1 MSSHPPVLVSV
12 DGLRK
17 AYRAGVL
24 GCRAS
29 VQVLHGVTLRVRAGE
44 CVAVEAPRAAG
55 KTTLLFCVAGML
67 RPDAGAVRWSA
78 LPARVGRP
86 PSGIAYVSDR
96 PPPYAF
102 LSAREALV
110 YAASVHE
117 LHQPGAARHA
127 DALLALC
134 ALHDV
139 ADIRIGLLAP
149 AERARLAVA
158 TGLVTSPRLLLVDA
172 VNGGPELR
180 GRRAFAA
187 MLTRLAGEGIGLLWA
202 SRDTAVAPEAAFTWR
217 LERGRLRRTAGG
229 GAPPRERSSLELE
242 LSAAAATDGV
252 LRSFPA
258 VRAGDRTVRVPLGDA
273 SPEEVL
279 AWCRDRSVTVLRS
292 AVVREPAPERSSA
305 PD

>member
-1 MSSHPPVLVSV
+1 MSSLAPVLVSV

-29 VQVLHGVTLRVRAGE
+29 VQVLQHVSLRVHAGD
-44 CVAVEAPRAAG
+44 CLAVEAPRATG

-67 RPDAGAVRWSA
+67 RPDAGTVRWPS

-86 PSGIAYVSDR
+86 PGGMAYVSDR

-117 LHQPGAARHA
+117 LHRPGSARHQ

-134 ALHDV
+134 ALRDV
-139 ADIRIGLLAP
+139 ADVRIGLLAP

-158 TGLVTSPRLLLVDA
+158 TALVTSPQLLLIDA
-172 VNGGPELR
+172 LNGGPDLR
-180 GRRAFAA
+180 GRQAFAA
-187 MLTRLAGEGIGLLWA
+187 MLERIAADGVGMLWA
-202 SRDTAVAPEAAFTWR
+202 SRDISIAPAAADRRR
-217 LERGRLRRTAGG
+217 LERGRLWPV
-229 GAPPRERSSLELE
+229 GAPAPGPRTSLELE
-242 LSAAAATDGV
+242 LAAATATEGV

-258 VRAGDRTVRVPLGDA
+258 VRASDRTVRVPLGDA
-273 SPEEVL
+273 SPEEIL

-292 AVVREPAPERSSA
+292 AVVRESAPEPPPNA
-305 PD
+305 D